1 LQANAGGGRTAFARA
16 AGRAPAVARALSRR
30 ASDRCCCRLLCRGQ
44 RTAGEEASR
53 GVLDHREADLLLKSL
68 ICATLPEPKTSHRW
82 LSWAFSSEVR
92 GAPLA
97 CFLICALQTATSA
110 APPPDGIAELGVV
123 VVELLLVEELL
134 GVELVLVVVVLVVV
148 VLVVVVLVAA
158 LEEVLLEVVAAAL
171 VVLALLVALLVAVVV
186 VLGLLPPQAATSAPL
201 TTAPTSSRYSLRVI
215 VHPSD

>member
-1 LQANAGGGRTAFARA
+1 MLLQDCFAAVSALPERRPAAESLITVRQICFSRA
-16 AGRAPAVARALSRR
+16 
-30 ASDRCCCRLLCRGQ
+30 
-44 RTAGEEASR
+44 
-53 GVLDHREADLLLKSL
+53 L

-215 VHPSD
+215 VHPSDLILGLRNPAGHRPRTAVTRSIRELLSATVNL

>member
-1 LQANAGGGRTAFARA
+1 MLLQDCFAAVSALPERRPAAESLITVRQICFSRA
-16 AGRAPAVARALSRR
+16 
-30 ASDRCCCRLLCRGQ
+30 
-44 RTAGEEASR
+44 
-53 GVLDHREADLLLKSL
+53 L

-123 VVELLLVEELL
+123 VVELLVEELL

-148 VLVVVVLVAA
+148 MLVAA

-215 VHPSD
+215 VHPSDLILRLRNPAGHRPRTAVTRSIRELLSATVNL